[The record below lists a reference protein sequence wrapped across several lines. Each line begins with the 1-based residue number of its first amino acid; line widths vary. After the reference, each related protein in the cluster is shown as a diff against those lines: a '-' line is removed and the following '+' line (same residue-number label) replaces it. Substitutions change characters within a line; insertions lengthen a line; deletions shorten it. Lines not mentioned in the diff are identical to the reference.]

1 MTTLTTL
8 FRTLAVA
15 AFAATLSACATAP
28 VAPPPVPKMADLLSQ
43 ASQAATSGQKEKAVA
58 LWQQTAKAYPADK
71 TPWANI
77 AQTRYDAGQYG
88 EAIINAQEVLVRDPN
103 DKLANS
109 IIAISGL
116 RLSTRAI
123 GDLSRH
129 NNLTGSLRTESQDLA
144 KLLRESLGESVL
156 FPTPATKSVAER
168 SERPKPAKDKK
179 PTKSSANNNNDND
192 SKADPFSAL
201 K

>member
-123 GDLSRH
+123 GDLSRQ
-129 NNLTGSLRTESQDLA
+129 NNLTGTLRTESQELA

-156 FPTPATKSVAER
+156 FPKPETKSVAER
-168 SERPKPAKDKK
+168 AERPKSRDRK
-179 PTKSSANNNNDND
+179 PTKSSASNDND

>member
-15 AFAATLSACATAP
+15 AIAATLSACATAP
-28 VAPPPVPKMADLLSQ
+28 VAPPPVPKLADLLSQ
-43 ASQAATSGQKEKAVA
+43 ASQAATSGQKEKAVT

-71 TPWANI
+71 TPWASI

-123 GDLSRH
+123 GDLSRQ

-144 KLLRESLGESVL
+144 KLLRESLGETVL
-156 FPTPATKSVAER
+156 FPTAAAKVM
-168 SERPKPAKDKK
+168 SENRDRPKPKDRKQ
-179 PTKSSANNNNDND
+179 PTKNASSSIDND